1 MQCDR
6 CGKPSVYHSTLIVNG
21 VSQTTNLCRDCAI
34 KEGVFNSA
42 PTSIFDD
49 MFSAFADFM
58 PYEQVQDITCPV
70 CKTTLREF
78 KNTSKLGCPNCYDA
92 FREEISNIIGRIAP
106 YSTHKV
112 ESLTQT
118 KEKPSKKVETKE
130 EKIKLLREDMAL
142 AVKEERYEDAGKI
155 KKQIQRLESENE

>member
-118 KEKPSKKVETKE
+118 KEKPSKKMETKE
-130 EKIKLLREDMAL
+130 EKIKQLREDMAL